1 MDEFFI
7 DTNVYHGRPADRRTT
22 EEEKVYDAL
31 DAMSISYERAD
42 HGEAAT
48 IDKCRAVES
57 VLGAKIVKNLFL
69 CNTQKTRFYLL
80 VMPGEKVFKTK
91 DLSKQIGSARLS
103 FGEAEQMKR
112 LLGVT
117 PGSMSIFGIQND
129 TENEVRL
136 LIDRDVPEYEYVGFH
151 PCKNTSTLKLSTQD
165 VLNKFVPAS
174 GHEPTF
180 VELPNYST
188 NG

>member
-1 MDEFFI
+1 MDGFFV
-7 DTNVYHGRPADRRTT
+7 DANVYSGRPADRRPP
-22 EEEKVYDAL
+22 EEEKVYDML
-31 DAMSISYERAD
+31 DALSVSYERVD

-48 IDKCRAVES
+48 IEKCLEVES

-80 VMPGEKVFKTK
+80 VMPGDKVFKTR
-91 DLSKQIGSARLS
+91 DLSKQINSARLS
-103 FGEAEQMKR
+103 FGAAEQMKR

-117 PGSMSIFGIQND
+117 PGSLSIFGLLND
-129 TENEVRL
+129 TGNEVRL
-136 LIDRDVPEYEYVGFH
+136 LIDSDVPKNGYVGFH
-151 PCKNTSTLKLSTQD
+151 PCKNTSTLKLDMRD

-180 VELPNYST
+180 VELPDYK
-188 NG
+188 